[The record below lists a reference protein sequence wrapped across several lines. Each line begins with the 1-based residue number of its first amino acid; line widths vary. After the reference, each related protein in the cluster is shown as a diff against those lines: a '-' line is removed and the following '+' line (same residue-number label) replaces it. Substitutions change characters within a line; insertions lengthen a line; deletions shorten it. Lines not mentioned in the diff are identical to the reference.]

1 MKEFNKVILKL
12 AHEAIREEV
21 ERKKLIKKDDYTE
34 KFPQLLDDKA
44 VFVTITKNGA
54 LRGCIGSII
63 PNRTLIDDIIHNAKA
78 AAFEDPRFPSLKSE
92 EFAQI
97 DIEVSLLTVPKE
109 LDYTDKEDLKRKIK
123 PSIDGVILSL
133 NGYQATFLPQVW
145 KELSGFEEFF
155 LHLCMKAGLKA
166 NCLDDH
172 PKIYTYQV
180 ESIS

>member
-78 AAFEDPRFPSLKSE
+78 AAFEDPRFSPLTPE
-92 EFAQI
+92 EFDRI
-97 DIEVSLLTVPKE
+97 KIEVSVLTIPQKLE
-109 LDYTDKEDLKRKIK
+109 YEDKEDL
-123 PSIDGVILSL
+123 
-133 NGYQATFLPQVW
+133 
-145 KELSGFEEFF
+145 
-155 LHLCMKAGLKA
+155 M
-166 NCLDDH
+166 
-172 PKIYTYQV
+172 
-180 ESIS
+180 